1 MNHTMS
7 KSWPTYTAPRPVDLN
22 NPLGHQTEPCISTLV
37 KMTPDGRIEGRKRR
51 DLPERLDK
59 SPKKSKSSGGPKPGP
74 SHFVSGESSLK
85 FGLLIVPSSDSSI
98 IKRSNKRKSTSDES
112 EGPSS
117 KKSRTTSPEESPTQ
131 EPSETCDSPR
141 ISGTDRKEDFLEKY
155 QELEVLGHGGF
166 ATVFSGIRIKDSFP
180 VAIKH
185 VQQRRLAR
193 TTMDWNGKS
202 TDVPLE
208 VALLIQVGAGPH
220 DTESSITPLLLDW
233 FDLEDELI
241 MVFEKPENCMDL
253 DNYLKTTDKPLSE
266 THVKV
271 IMKQLVDAAITM
283 DNKGV
288 FHRDIKPH
296 NILIETSSEEPR
308 VRYIDFGCGVTF
320 TPGQRFRRNAGTR
333 IYNSPEWFM
342 YGFCSAEY
350 TTAWQLGVVMYQ
362 LLHNKLPFDC
372 DYKIIN
378 QNPPILADISNKCRD
393 FLTGCLRK
401 HYKDRF
407 TVEDLRNHMWLK

>member
-1 MNHTMS
+1 AKLSISLHYCLTS
-7 KSWPTYTAPRPVDLN
+7 KCY
-22 NPLGHQTEPCISTLV
+22 
-37 KMTPDGRIEGRKRR
+37 
-51 DLPERLDK
+51 
-59 SPKKSKSSGGPKPGP
+59 
-74 SHFVSGESSLK
+74 
-85 FGLLIVPSSDSSI
+85 
-98 IKRSNKRKSTSDES
+98 
-112 EGPSS
+112 
-117 KKSRTTSPEESPTQ
+117 
-131 EPSETCDSPR
+131 
-141 ISGTDRKEDFLEKY
+141 FLEKY

-180 VAIKH
+180 VWLLTFAFH
-185 VQQRRLAR
+185 RSS
-193 TTMDWNGKS
+193 DWNGKS

-271 IMKQLVDAAITM
+271 SDEHLELTAVFHRECP
-283 DNKGV
+283 GV

-320 TPGQRFRRNAGTR
+320 TPGQR

-378 QNPPILADISNKCRD
+378 QNPPILADISNSKISAKRA
-393 FLTGCLRK
+393 
-401 HYKDRF
+401 DRF
-407 TVEDLRNHMWLK
+407 TLEDLRNHMCHQQVTFQI

>member
-1 MNHTMS
+1 MYHTMS

-283 DNKGV
+283 DNKG
-288 FHRDIKPH
+288 
-296 NILIETSSEEPR
+296 
-308 VRYIDFGCGVTF
+308 
-320 TPGQRFRRNAGTR
+320 FRRNAGTR

-407 TVEDLRNHMWLK
+407 TLEDLRNHMWLK

>member
-1 MNHTMS
+1 LSISLHYCLTS
-7 KSWPTYTAPRPVDLN
+7 KCY
-22 NPLGHQTEPCISTLV
+22 
-37 KMTPDGRIEGRKRR
+37 
-51 DLPERLDK
+51 
-59 SPKKSKSSGGPKPGP
+59 
-74 SHFVSGESSLK
+74 
-85 FGLLIVPSSDSSI
+85 
-98 IKRSNKRKSTSDES
+98 
-112 EGPSS
+112 
-117 KKSRTTSPEESPTQ
+117 
-131 EPSETCDSPR
+131 
-141 ISGTDRKEDFLEKY
+141 FLEKY

-180 VAIKH
+180 VWLLTFAFH
-185 VQQRRLAR
+185 RSS
-193 TTMDWNGKS
+193 DWNGKS

-253 DNYLKTTDKPLSE
+253 DNYLKTTDKPLE
-266 THVKV
+266 CP
-271 IMKQLVDAAITM
+271 
-283 DNKGV
+283 GV

-320 TPGQRFRRNAGTR
+320 TPGQR

-378 QNPPILADISNKCRD
+378 QNPPILADISNSKISAKRA
-393 FLTGCLRK
+393 
-401 HYKDRF
+401 DRF
-407 TVEDLRNHMWLK
+407 TLEDLRNHMCHQQVTFQI

>member
-1 MNHTMS
+1 M
-7 KSWPTYTAPRPVDLN
+7 
-22 NPLGHQTEPCISTLV
+22 
-37 KMTPDGRIEGRKRR
+37 
-51 DLPERLDK
+51 
-59 SPKKSKSSGGPKPGP
+59 
-74 SHFVSGESSLK
+74 
-85 FGLLIVPSSDSSI
+85 
-98 IKRSNKRKSTSDES
+98 
-112 EGPSS
+112 
-117 KKSRTTSPEESPTQ
+117 
-131 EPSETCDSPR
+131 
-141 ISGTDRKEDFLEKY
+141 
-155 QELEVLGHGGF
+155 GHGGF

-185 VQQRRLAR
+185 VQQRRLAL
-193 TTMDWNGKS
+193 TFLLKDWNGKS

-320 TPGQRFRRNAGTR
+320 TPGQRFRRNAGM
-333 IYNSPEWFM
+333 F
-342 YGFCSAEY
+342 SA
-350 TTAWQLGVVMYQ
+350 TALSWQLGVVMYQ

-372 DYKIIN
+372 EITLWITLTRVFHFCKE
-378 QNPPILADISNKCRD
+378 CRD

-407 TVEDLRNHMWLK
+407 TLEDLRNHMWRWEDTVNAHNLEGRRNTEQRDTLT

>member
-1 MNHTMS
+1 DPALKIAEEMLA
-7 KSWPTYTAPRPVDLN
+7 Y
-22 NPLGHQTEPCISTLV
+22 
-37 KMTPDGRIEGRKRR
+37 RK
-51 DLPERLDK
+51 
-59 SPKKSKSSGGPKPGP
+59 
-74 SHFVSGESSLK
+74 VY
-85 FGLLIVPSSDSSI
+85 
-98 IKRSNKRKSTSDES
+98 
-112 EGPSS
+112 
-117 KKSRTTSPEESPTQ
+117 
-131 EPSETCDSPR
+131 
-141 ISGTDRKEDFLEKY
+141 FLEKY

-180 VAIKH
+180 VWLLTFAFH
-185 VQQRRLAR
+185 RSS
-193 TTMDWNGKS
+193 DWNGKS

-241 MVFEKPENCMDL
+241 MHLELTAVFHRECP
-253 DNYLKTTDKPLSE
+253 
-266 THVKV
+266 
-271 IMKQLVDAAITM
+271 
-283 DNKGV
+283 GV

-320 TPGQRFRRNAGTR
+320 TPGQR

-372 DYKIIN
+372 EITLWITLTRVFHFCKE
-378 QNPPILADISNKCRD
+378 CRD

-407 TVEDLRNHMWLK
+407 TLEDLRNHIGPQVCIRCQNKKHAQGLGLNLKTVLLS

>member
-1 MNHTMS
+1 IAEEMLA
-7 KSWPTYTAPRPVDLN
+7 Y
-22 NPLGHQTEPCISTLV
+22 
-37 KMTPDGRIEGRKRR
+37 RK
-51 DLPERLDK
+51 
-59 SPKKSKSSGGPKPGP
+59 
-74 SHFVSGESSLK
+74 VY
-85 FGLLIVPSSDSSI
+85 
-98 IKRSNKRKSTSDES
+98 
-112 EGPSS
+112 
-117 KKSRTTSPEESPTQ
+117 
-131 EPSETCDSPR
+131 
-141 ISGTDRKEDFLEKY
+141 FLEKY

-180 VAIKH
+180 V
-185 VQQRRLAR
+185 
-193 TTMDWNGKS
+193 W
-202 TDVPLE
+202 
-208 VALLIQVGAGPH
+208 LLTFAFHRSSVYSCLYFSNPENVFNAGGNQ
-220 DTESSITPLLLDW
+220 TY
-233 FDLEDELI
+233 ELI

-271 IMKQLVDAAITM
+271 SDEHLELTAVFHRECP
-283 DNKGV
+283 GV

-296 NILIETSSEEPR
+296 NILIETSSEEPECDTSILAVESR
-308 VRYIDFGCGVTF
+308 
-320 TPGQRFRRNAGTR
+320 TR

-378 QNPPILADISNKCRD
+378 QNPPIYIS
-393 FLTGCLRK
+393 FLK

-407 TVEDLRNHMWLK
+407 TLEDLRNHMCLLCVDFQCAVIALMHDCQTLESQ